1 VVKSSACQYDGGVSA
16 REQVIEALRGVLPEL
31 RERFGV
37 QQVWLFGSFAR
48 GEDKPDSDV
57 NVLVELPPGATLF
70 TLARI
75 KRSLEE
81 VLKRDVDVGTSG
93 GLSRVA
99 RERVLKE
106 CVCVA

>member
-1 VVKSSACQYDGGVSA
+1 MSHRA
-16 REQVIEALRGVLPEL
+16 QVLEALHKALPDL

-37 QQVWLFGSFAR
+37 QEVWLFGSFAR
-48 GEDKPDSDV
+48 AEDKPDSDV

-70 TLARI
+70 TLSRI
-75 KRSLEE
+75 KHSLEE
-81 VLKRDVDVGTSG
+81 LLKRDVDVGTSG

-106 CVCVA
+106 SVRVA